1 MKNLLQ
7 FLMRFSNFLIFLIL
21 EVVAFILIVTNNHY
35 QQSSMYSSANH
46 VVAGIQQIQ
55 TTISDYFQLRE
66 HNHLLAEENAY
77 LKQQLMMQANAL
89 EKELEQDSQYVYSH
103 LMWQYIPAKVIHAT
117 THKQHNYLTINKC
130 KRDGIEVD
138 MGVLSHDGVVGIV
151 TAVSEKYALVV
162 PTIHTE
168 MNLSCRLKKNN
179 CVGRTQWMG
188 RNCQEVALKDISR
201 HISVEEGDT
210 VVTSGLTSIFPEGIA
225 VGIVTATA
233 LHEGDNYH
241 QTTLQLTTDYQSIKY
256 VQVIHNLSHNENDS
270 ILWSGLN
277 K

>member
-1 MKNLLQ
+1 
-7 FLMRFSNFLIFLIL
+7 
-21 EVVAFILIVTNNHY
+21 
-35 QQSSMYSSANH
+35 
-46 VVAGIQQIQ
+46 
-55 TTISDYFQLRE
+55 
-66 HNHLLAEENAY
+66 
-77 LKQQLMMQANAL
+77 MMQANAL

-117 THKQHNYLTINKC
+117 THKQHNYLTINKG

-270 ILWSGLN
+270 ILWSGL
-277 K
+277 KK